1 MTAFCPQPWVIE
13 KCGEGL
19 QSTVY
24 DDPRPTTYESTTPRL
39 FGWCC
44 VSILSSIRFFTPYHA
59 ITDER
64 SSIRSIVRLLDCL
77 HGYQLH
83 VTLHMVLRVCMCVFV
98 CLQSEV
104 FHILQSSL
112 SF

>member
-44 VSILSSIRFFTPYHA
+44 VSILSSIRVLHLTTRLRMSGVLYA
-59 ITDER
+59 
-64 SSIRSIVRLLDCL
+64 VLLDCL
-77 HGYQLH
+77 HDYQLH
-83 VTLHMVLRVCMCVFV
+83 VTLHMVLRVCVCVWLYV
-98 CLQSEV
+98 CNRKCFTFYRAL
-104 FHILQSSL
+104 
-112 SF
+112 

>member
-39 FGWCC
+39 FGWSC
-44 VSILSSIRFFTPYHA
+44 VSILSSIRVLHLTTRLRMSGVLYA
-59 ITDER
+59 
-64 SSIRSIVRLLDCL
+64 VLLDCL
-77 HGYQLH
+77 HDYQLH

-98 CLQSEV
+98 CLHLEA

-112 SF
+112 RL

>member
-44 VSILSSIRFFTPYHA
+44 VSILSSIRVLHLTTRLRMSGVLYA
-59 ITDER
+59 
-64 SSIRSIVRLLDCL
+64 VLLDCL
-77 HGYQLH
+77 RDYQLH

-98 CLQSEV
+98 RLQSEV

-112 SF
+112 RF